1 MTHTIDHF
9 VMDGPTNPA
18 FLPKAENGTR
28 RLSMDAH
35 AQKVKTR
42 YASAQSSFPERN
54 MERVQEGVEAFEQ
67 ERAELLKAH
76 KIRHIVAY
84 EGPKR
89 VALAPN
95 HKKLEKQLSKVSGL
109 KYADIF
115 ITCITPDDDDA
126 IGR

>member
-1 MTHTIDHF
+1 MTHAFDHF
-9 VMDGPTNPA
+9 VMDGPTTPA
-18 FLPKAENGTR
+18 FLPEVKNGTR

-35 AQKVKTR
+35 AQKVKSR
-42 YASAQSSFPERN
+42 YTDAQRSLPERN

-67 ERAELLKAH
+67 ERAELLKAR
-76 KIRHIVAY
+76 KLRHVVAY

-95 HKKLEKQLSKVSGL
+95 HKKLEKLLLKVKDL
-109 KYADIF
+109 KYSDLF
-115 ITCITPDDDDA
+115 ITCITPDDDVA